1 MRATTE
7 PDALR
12 WIPREELILVGALFA
27 LAVWHC
33 APSVSWQDSGSLVT
47 AAWYLGIAHP
57 PGEPAY
63 LALARLAQLLPIGD
77 IAFRLNLLSA
87 LALAFCALPLFV
99 LARDGM
105 REAGFSVS
113 TSLSSGVVAPLL
125 VLLGFAAQLQ
135 GVRAELYS
143 LTALLLVAALA
154 CAVVLR
160 GLRSSAAVG
169 LLVGLGAAVHPLL
182 TVAALPALAVARVLR
197 SKCTTRD
204 LSVAVAACGWSF
216 AVVAWLPL
224 RAGAI
229 PHRAWGVPDSPGA
242 FADVLLARNFAA
254 NFGTADSALAEN
266 LALLFREWMRAG
278 MPLLLVLAAA
288 AALTWHRRSIVRALV
303 VALPLWLF
311 GNLMTMAPQN
321 KLYANNPDVLGYLL
335 VGCVAVA
342 PLAAMALIGGLSS
355 HRSLLLRG
363 ALALLLL
370 FAVLSQGFDGNQAGR
385 TGNHLP
391 SRFATSQAAALPAG
405 SILLTSGNDTAFLWT
420 YLQGV
425 ERRRTD
431 LVVVNRVLLGHPHER
446 NRLLGPA
453 PQPGTKIGGTTL
465 PWSESL
471 RDRPLT
477 VHRASGEARPFF
489 IETRES
495 DLNSEEGRTLVRHGL
510 VEAVPGAARF
520 VPPSPERNY
529 LGAIRR
535 SLFAEMA
542 HPAFTGDVHANLLRS
557 YYSAIHDLGWGPGG
571 EQRR

>member
-7 PDALR
+7 PDGVLG
-12 WIPREELILVGALFA
+12 IPREALTLVGALFA
-27 LAVWHC
+27 LAVWHL
-33 APSVSWQDSGSLVT
+33 APSVSWQDSGSLVS

-63 LALARLAQLLPIGD
+63 LALGRLAQLLPIGD

-87 LALAFCALPLFV
+87 LALAFCALPLAV
-99 LARDGM
+99 LAREGM
-105 REAGFSVS
+105 REVGFSVP
-113 TSLSSGVVAPLL
+113 TSLSAGLVAPLL

-154 CAVVLR
+154 SAVVLR

-197 SKCTTRD
+197 SKCSTRD
-204 LSVAVAACGWSF
+204 LLVAVIACGWSF

-224 RAGAI
+224 RARSV
-229 PHRAWGVPDSPGA
+229 PHRSWGVPDSPGA
-242 FADVLLARNFAA
+242 FVDVLLARNFAT
-254 NFGTADSALAEN
+254 NFGTSDSALAEN
-266 LALLFREWMRAG
+266 LALLFHEWTRAG

-288 AALTWHRRSIVRALV
+288 AALTWHRRSVVQALV
-303 VALPLWLF
+303 VALPLWLL

-321 KLYANNPDVLGYLL
+321 KLYANNPDVLGYML

-363 ALALLLL
+363 ASALLLL

-391 SRFATSQAAALPAG
+391 SRFATSQAAGLPPG

-425 ERRRTD
+425 ERRRSD

-446 NRLLGPA
+446 NRLLGPD

-471 RDRPLT
+471 RERPLT
-477 VHRASGEARPFF
+477 VHRAAGEPRPLF

-495 DLNSEEGRTLVRHGL
+495 DLNSVEGRTLVRHGL
-510 VEAVPGAARF
+510 VETVPGSARF

-529 LGAIRR
+529 LGVIRR

-542 HPAFTGDVHANLLRS
+542 NPAFSGDLHANLLRS
-557 YYSAIHDLGWGPGG
+557 YYATIHASGWGLGG
-571 EQRR
+571 EQQR

>member
-7 PDALR
+7 SDWLR
-12 WIPREELILVGALFA
+12 RIPREDVVLVGALFA
-27 LAVWHC
+27 LVVWRC
-33 APSVSWQDSGSLVT
+33 SPSVSWQDSGSLVS

-63 LALARLAQLLPIGD
+63 LALGRLAQLMPIGD
-77 IAFRLNLLSA
+77 IAFRLNVLSA
-87 LALAFCALPLFV
+87 LALSICALPLAM
-99 LARDGM
+99 LAREGM
-105 REAGFSVS
+105 REAGFAESA
-113 TSLSSGVVAPLL
+113 SLSAGAVAPLL

-143 LTALLLVAALA
+143 LTAFLLIAALA
-154 CAVVLR
+154 AAVVLT

-169 LLVGLGAAVHPLL
+169 FFVGLGAAVHPLL
-182 TVAALPALAVARVLR
+182 TVAALPALVVARALR
-197 SKCTTRD
+197 SGCTARD
-204 LSVAVAACGWSF
+204 LFVGVAGCGWSF

-224 RAGAI
+224 RARAV
-229 PHRAWGVPDSPGA
+229 PTRAWGVPDSPGA
-242 FADVLLARNFAA
+242 FVDVLLARNFAA
-254 NFGTADSALAEN
+254 NFGTEDSALAEN
-266 LALLFREWMRAG
+266 IALLVEEWMRAG
-278 MPLLLVLAAA
+278 MPLLLVLAAG

-303 VALPLWLF
+303 VALPLWLL

-342 PLAAMALIGGLSS
+342 PLAAMALIGGLSRQ
-355 HRSLLLRG
+355 RSLLLRG

-370 FAVLSQGFDGNQAGR
+370 FAILSQGFDGNQAGR

-405 SILLTSGNDTAFLWT
+405 SILLTSGNDTAFLWS

-425 ERRRTD
+425 ERRRSD

-446 NRLLGPA
+446 NRLLGTD
-453 PQPGTKIGGTTL
+453 PQPGTKIAGTDL

-477 VHRASGEARPFF
+477 VHRAAREQRPFF
-489 IETRES
+489 LETREI
-495 DLNSEEGRTLVRHGL
+495 DLSSQEGPTLVRHGL
-510 VEAVPGAARF
+510 VETVAGAARF
-520 VPPSPERNY
+520 VPPSPERDY
-529 LGAIRR
+529 LGSIRR
-535 SLFAEMA
+535 SLFAEMS
-542 HPAFTGDVHANLLRS
+542 HPAFAGDVHAKLLRS
-557 YYSAIHDLGWGPGG
+557 YYSAIHDLGWGLDGG
-571 EQRR
+571 QRK

>member
-7 PDALR
+7 PDGVLG
-12 WIPREELILVGALFA
+12 IPREALTLVGALFA
-27 LAVWHC
+27 LAVWHL
-33 APSVSWQDSGSLVT
+33 APSVSWQDSGSLVS

-63 LALARLAQLLPIGD
+63 LALGRLAQLLPIGD

-87 LALAFCALPLFV
+87 LALAFCALPLAV
-99 LARDGM
+99 LAREGM
-105 REAGFSVS
+105 REVGFSVP
-113 TSLSSGVVAPLL
+113 TSLAAGLVAPLL

-154 CAVVLR
+154 SAVVLR

-197 SKCTTRD
+197 SKCSTRD
-204 LSVAVAACGWSF
+204 LLVAVIACGWSF

-224 RAGAI
+224 RARSV
-229 PHRAWGVPDSPGA
+229 PHRSWGVPDSPGA
-242 FADVLLARNFAA
+242 FVDVLLARNFAT
-254 NFGTADSALAEN
+254 NFGTSDSALAEN
-266 LALLFREWMRAG
+266 LALLFHEWTRAG

-288 AALTWHRRSIVRALV
+288 AALTWHRRSVVQALV
-303 VALPLWLF
+303 VALPLWLL

-321 KLYANNPDVLGYLL
+321 KLYANNPDVLGYML

-363 ALALLLL
+363 ASALLLL

-391 SRFATSQAAALPAG
+391 SRFATSQAAGLPPG

-425 ERRRTD
+425 ERRRSD

-446 NRLLGPA
+446 NRLLGPD

-471 RDRPLT
+471 RERPLT
-477 VHRASGEARPFF
+477 VHRAAGEPRPFF

-495 DLNSEEGRTLVRHGL
+495 DLNSVEGRTLVRHGL
-510 VEAVPGAARF
+510 VETVPGSARF

-529 LGAIRR
+529 LGVIRR

-542 HPAFTGDVHANLLRS
+542 NPAFSGDLHANLLRS
-557 YYSAIHDLGWGPGG
+557 YYATIHASGWGLGG
-571 EQRR
+571 EQQR

>member
-7 PDALR
+7 PDDLVR
-12 WIPREELILVGALFA
+12 VSREVLTLVGALFT

-33 APSVSWQDSGSLVT
+33 APSVSWQDSGSLVS

-63 LALARLAQLLPIGD
+63 LALGRLAQLLPVGD

-87 LALAFCALPLFV
+87 LALACCALPLAM
-99 LARDGM
+99 LAHEGM
-105 REAGFSVS
+105 REAGFS
-113 TSLSSGVVAPLL
+113 SSAALAAGVVAPLL
-125 VLLGFAAQLQ
+125 VLLGFGAQLQ

-143 LTALLLVAALA
+143 LTALLLIAALA
-154 CAVVLR
+154 ASVVLT

-182 TVAALPALAVARVLR
+182 TVAALPALVVARALR
-197 SKCTTRD
+197 SRLTPRD
-204 LSVAVAACGWSF
+204 LLVAFPACGWSF

-224 RAGAI
+224 RAGAV

-242 FADVLLARNFAA
+242 IVDVLLARNFAA
-254 NFGTADSALAEN
+254 NFGTEDSALVDN
-266 LALLFREWMRAG
+266 LMLLLEEWMRAG
-278 MPLLLVLAAA
+278 LPLLLVLAAA
-288 AALTWHRRSIVRALV
+288 AALTWHTQSIVRAMV
-303 VALPLWLF
+303 VALPLWLL

-335 VGCVAVA
+335 VGSVAVA

-355 HRSLLLRG
+355 HRSVLSRG

-385 TGNHLP
+385 TGNYLP
-391 SRFATSQAAALPAG
+391 SRFATAQSAALPAG

-425 ERRRTD
+425 ERRRSD

-446 NRLLGPA
+446 NRLLGLN
-453 PQPGTKIGGTTL
+453 PQPGAKIAGTSL

-477 VHRASGEARPFF
+477 VHRSVREQRPFF

-495 DLNSEEGRTLVRHGL
+495 DLNSEEGRTLVRHGV
-510 VEAVPGAARF
+510 VETVAGAALF
-520 VPPSPERNY
+520 VPPSPERDY
-529 LGAIRR
+529 LGLVRR

-542 HPAFTGDVHANLLRS
+542 QPAFTGDVHANLLRS
-557 YYSAIHDLGWGPGG
+557 YYSVVHDLGWGVGG
-571 EQRR
+571 EGLR